1 MSVLKR
7 RLHAI
12 AVKLG
17 LSKARIFGEEPPYP
31 NPHGYETTDT
41 GVPLVPDDDV
51 KSTMFGGSP
60 TIFSGGMVYAGA
72 GDDNTFLVRSDMTG
86 VSLRKG
92 TLFAF
97 QNADPSRPALV
108 YEVVDTDR
116 KGLSV
121 TAQDVGYLK
130 SSFEEKVDELEKQTV
145 ELNPESA

>member
-7 RLHAI
+7 RLHAL

-17 LSKARIFGEEPPYP
+17 VSNSQIFGKEAPHP
-31 NPHGYETTDT
+31 NPHSYETTPN
-41 GVPLVPDDDV
+41 GIPLVPDEDV

-72 GDDNTFLVRSDMTG
+72 GDDQTFLVRSDMTG

-92 TLFAF
+92 DLFAF
-97 QNADPSRPALV
+97 ANANENRPALV
-108 YEVVDTDR
+108 YEVVEKNDY
-116 KGLSV
+116 KGLSI

-130 SSFEEKVDELEKQTV
+130 SSWEETEQEAETIELTPQ
-145 ELNPESA
+145 SA